1 MALVRPHAEHREA
14 LKAIYERYGD
24 QEFLQR
30 EVRDMISK
38 SIFRKLCDYDFIIKD
53 GKHMLRTPHSNP
65 EKYDH
70 SHLVN
75 IWRLNLNNGLVKKY
89 VTGVYNWEK

>member
-1 MALVRPHAEHREA
+1 MALVRPRAEHREA
-14 LKAIYERYGD
+14 LKLIYERYGE

-30 EVRDMISK
+30 EVRDVVSK
-38 SIFRKLCDYDFIIKD
+38 SIFKKLCNYDFIIKD

-75 IWRLNLNNGLVKKY
+75 IWRLNLNDGLVKKY
-89 VTGVYNWEK
+89 VKGSYNWEK

>member
-1 MALVRPHAEHREA
+1 MAVIRPHIEHREA
-14 LKAIYERYGD
+14 LKAIYKRYGE

-30 EVRDMISK
+30 EVRDIVSK
-38 SIFRKLCDYDFIIKD
+38 SIFRKLCDYNFVVKD

-65 EKYDH
+65 DKYDH

-75 IWRLNLNNGLVKKY
+75 IWKLNMNDGLVNKY
-89 VTGVYNWEK
+89 VKENWRR

>member
-1 MALVRPHAEHREA
+1 MAVIRPHIEHREA
-14 LKAIYERYGD
+14 LKIIYKRYGN

-30 EVRDMISK
+30 EIKDVISK
-38 SIFRKLCDYDFIIKD
+38 SVFRKLCDYNFIIKD
-53 GKHMLRTPHSNP
+53 GKYMLRTPHSNP

-75 IWRLNLNNGLVKKY
+75 IWRLNLNDGLVKKY
-89 VTGVYNWEK
+89 VEECEG

>member
-1 MALVRPHAEHREA
+1 MAVIRPHIEHREA
-14 LKAIYERYGD
+14 LKIIYKRYGN

-30 EVRDMISK
+30 EIKDVISK
-38 SIFRKLCDYDFIIKD
+38 SVFRKLCGYNFIIKD
-53 GKHMLRTPHSNP
+53 GKYMLRTPHSNP

-75 IWRLNLNNGLVKKY
+75 IWRLNLNDGLVKKY
-89 VTGVYNWEK
+89 VEECEG